1 MITTT
6 GIIQEIGETKVYPK
20 KAGEGNVEI
29 TKLKID
35 GKYYT
40 SFEKRQVEALKVGSV
55 VDVEFSS
62 KENEYQGKTYINNN
76 ISTITL
82 HSEVDLLPETLAKI
96 EAVKQVMETTG
107 TNATDP
113 NFDKNV
119 KRLMGQN
126 TINLGDKTFK
136 ITLEEIK

>member
-1 MITTT
+1 MIQAT

-20 KAGEGNVEI
+20 KTGEGNVEI

-40 SFEKRQVEALKVGSV
+40 SFDKRQIETLKVGSV
-55 VDVEFSS
+55 VDIEFTS

-76 ISTITL
+76 ISTIVL
-82 HSEVDLLPETLAKI
+82 HSNTELLPETLKKI
-96 EAVKQVMETTG
+96 EAVKQVMEQTG

-119 KRLMGQN
+119 AKIIGQN

-136 ITLEEIK
+136 VTLEEI